1 MDKDLHWQRLKVI
14 SSRLSAHFGNV
25 LIFLTIIYFLII
37 VGQSMYNSYQDN
49 KKIDQKKAEIA
60 RLRTQVVFLEN
71 QNLYYQTE
79 SFREKEAR
87 KKLGM
92 IKPGENVVAL
102 DRSTETAQTLVA
114 PKEEKIKLP
123 NYLKWWNYFLGG

>member
-1 MDKDLHWQRLKVI
+1 MDKDLRWRRLKVI
-14 SSRLSAHFGNV
+14 GSTMSAYFGNV
-25 LIFLTIIYFLII
+25 LIFLAIIYFLII
-37 VGQSMYNSYQDN
+37 VGRSMFNSYQDN
-49 KKIDQKKAEIA
+49 KKIDQKKAEISN
-60 RLRTQVVFLEN
+60 LRAQVIFLEN

-102 DRSTETAQTLVA
+102 DRSTGNSQTLVA
-114 PKEEKIKLP
+114 PKEEQIKLP
-123 NYLKWWNYFLGG
+123 NYLKWWNYFFGG